1 MTKHNT
7 TFHGTD
13 VNKATSLFEYLVC
26 LCGGNLNRKAGSVF
40 TSVNV
45 LRAVHDI
52 ATAG

>member
-13 VNKATSLFEYLVC
+13 VNKATSLFEYGLLMRWKPEQKSWQC
-26 LCGGNLNRKAGSVF
+26 IYQCD
-40 TSVNV
+40 V

>member
-1 MTKHNT
+1 MAKHNT

-13 VNKATSLFEYLVC
+13 VNKATSLLSTVC